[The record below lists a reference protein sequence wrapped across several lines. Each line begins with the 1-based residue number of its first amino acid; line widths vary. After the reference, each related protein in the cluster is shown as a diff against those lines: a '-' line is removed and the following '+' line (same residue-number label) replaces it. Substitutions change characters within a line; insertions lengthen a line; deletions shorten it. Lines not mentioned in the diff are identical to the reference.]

1 MERSVLSWVCIF
13 ALVALPATGCSDES
27 TAAGGTGGSGDTG
40 GGGGLGGVG
49 GSGDLCEGA
58 EDCDDG
64 NDCTEDVCNPE
75 GRTCSSMAIADGTG
89 CAGGACEAGQCALG
103 GSVLPC
109 SEQGIRNAIAAG
121 GGPYTFDC
129 DGTMPVVTEAEIV
142 IDNDVELDGEGNLTV
157 DGNEDHGVFFVAEG
171 VTAGLRGV
179 TVTGGEGLGI
189 GNLGWLTLT
198 NSTVSDNGEGILT
211 GAGRLTLTNSTVS
224 GNGTSAIAH
233 CGGSI
238 TIANSTVS
246 GQLSYGSGQACGFPS
261 GSDEHSI
268 ISSLIEGRCFGGRPP
283 SSGYNIESPGDT
295 CGFDQGTDQVDV
307 SAEELNL
314 GPLADNGGGTE
325 TRALGEGS
333 VAIDVIPADMCE
345 VDEDQRGFPRDSMC
359 DVGAFEVQEGSL

>member
-1 MERSVLSWVCIF
+1 MERSVLSWACIF

-40 GGGGLGGVG
+40 GGSGLGGVG

-89 CAGGACEAGQCALG
+89 CAGGACEAGQCALS

-179 TVTGGEGLGI
+179 TVTGG
-189 GNLGWLTLT
+189 
-198 NSTVSDNGEGILT
+198 
-211 GAGRLTLTNSTVS
+211 R
-224 GNGTSAIAH
+224 
-233 CGGSI
+233 
-238 TIANSTVS
+238 
-246 GQLSYGSGQACGFPS
+246 
-261 GSDEHSI
+261 
-268 ISSLIEGRCFGGRPP
+268 RPWHRQP
-283 SSGYNIESPGDT
+283 RM
-295 CGFDQGTDQVDV
+295 VDV
-307 SAEELNL
+307 DEQHRVRQWDLSHRSLRRKHHDSEQHSLRSIVVWIRTGLRLSFGER
-314 GPLADNGGGTE
+314 
-325 TRALGEGS
+325 RAQYHQQ
-333 VAIDVIPADMCE
+333 PY
-345 VDEDQRGFPRDSMC
+345 
-359 DVGAFEVQEGSL
+359 